1 MMKRILALAAI
12 VMIAGTAAAQRVQ
25 FGVRAGVFS
34 QDMELTAADLNGA
47 NLITDARMGFHVA
60 LVSRVRLMDIGTG
73 AAEMGLFL
81 QPEIVF
87 SQNRY
92 RMQLAGDN
100 PITRIRMQ
108 SVDIPVLLSF
118 KLSLFRI
125 HAGPV
130 VNAIYKTNTIR
141 ESGGLTSLK
150 PSVGYAIGGSVD
162 IFSGLVLD
170 ARFYG
175 QLKKLTNSIQT
186 GGETFNSVR
195 GSLSSWSVGLS
206 WLF

>member
-1 MMKRILALAAI
+1 MKKILALAAV
-12 VMIAGTAAAQRVQ
+12 VMIAGTAAAQKVQ
-25 FGVRAGVFS
+25 FGARIGVFS
-34 QDMELTAADLNGA
+34 QDMELSAADLKGA
-47 NLITDARMGFHVA
+47 NLLTDARMGFHVA
-60 LVSRVRLMDIGTG
+60 LISRVRLMPIGTG

-81 QPEIVF
+81 QPEIVY

-100 PITRIRMQ
+100 PITKIRMQ

-118 KLSLFRI
+118 KLSVVRI
-125 HAGPV
+125 LVGPV
-130 VNAIYKTNTIR
+130 FNAMYKTDTIR
-141 ESGGLTSLK
+141 DDGRLTSLK

-162 IFSGLVLD
+162 IFKGLVLD
-170 ARFYG
+170 ARFNG

-186 GGETFNSVR
+186 GGETFNSIK
-195 GSLSSWSVGLS
+195 GSLSSWSIGLA